1 MTSTKKKSRRSPPDA
16 KIQDLL
22 RFDFAMPN
30 IERYMGTND
39 ILRLSSTN
47 KMFRKQKFGDPPKI
61 DRLSRVTELSPDLTQ
76 NIARYLGNS
85 DIIRLTSANN
95 IFRKFGHIDGKTV
108 RNKALS
114 DRDITTVGRNWM
126 ENQLEHERNIG
137 GERENWEEEG
147 GVDWEGERNPHYL
160 KTGTFNPKFTENF
173 LKNDVLGL
181 GSWVPPVAR
190 SIRDR
195 VLAQQLS

>member
-1 MTSTKKKSRRSPPDA
+1 MASTKKKSRYTISKRKSSPPDA
-16 KIQDLL
+16 NIQELL
-22 RFDFAMPN
+22 RFDLMPN
-30 IERYMGTND
+30 VERYLGAND

-61 DRLSRVTELSPDLTQ
+61 DRLSRVTERSPDLTQ

-126 ENQLEHERNIG
+126 ENQLEHERNVADEQIN
-137 GERENWEEEG
+137 EF
-147 GVDWEGERNPHYL
+147 DWEGERNPHYFE
-160 KTGTFNPKFTENF
+160 TGTFNPKFSDNF
-173 LKNDVLGL
+173 LDGDRV
-181 GSWVPPVAR
+181 SWVPPVEQ

-195 VLAQQLS
+195 VLAQQRT